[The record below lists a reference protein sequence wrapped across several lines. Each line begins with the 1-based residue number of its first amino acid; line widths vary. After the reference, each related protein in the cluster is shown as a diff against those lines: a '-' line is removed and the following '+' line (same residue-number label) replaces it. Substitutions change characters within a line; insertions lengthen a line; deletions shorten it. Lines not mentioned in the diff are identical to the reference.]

1 MEPEE
6 VGYVANLRRQ
16 DAVLRPPHVRL
27 LHELEHEELGLAAE
41 IAKAGRLDPG
51 EAEVLAIAQH
61 RSYVAV
67 IDELAGHRWA
77 EAEGIRNESTLS
89 LLIGAVQEKRLD
101 EPTARTF
108 WSEMQRWWDYAPLL
122 PLSDY
127 LRGAQVWA
135 PP

>member
-1 MEPEE
+1 
-6 VGYVANLRRQ
+6 
-16 DAVLRPPHVRL
+16 
-27 LHELEHEELGLAAE
+27 
-41 IAKAGRLDPG
+41 
-51 EAEVLAIAQH
+51 VLAIAQH